1 MLAILNAPRRSD
13 FPARKLCQAIPQA
26 EISTRYTTIS
36 EGTWLLELLGA
47 GIRSATVHGPM
58 IRNDMGFPR
67 HAAASTRSL
76 TPVCGSSPF
85 HAARVSELA
94 SGVHR
99 GSVAWKR
106 DGSKPAA

>member
-1 MLAILNAPRRSD
+1 MLAILSAPRRSD

-47 GIRSATVHGPM
+47 GIRSGTVHGPM

-76 TPVCGSSPF
+76 TPDVLPAWGSSPI
-85 HAARVSELA
+85 HAARVSQLA

-99 GSVAWKR
+99 GSV
-106 DGSKPAA
+106 